1 MGPALL
7 VPVLLCALHR
17 GRPHPNRPRLHH
29 QPTQPQP
36 RPRTTPD
43 GLGPS
48 LTEGA
53 CALNLVK
60 RQRKTE
66 RRKARGRKSASRSN
80 GRQHTD
86 VGESARRLADPN
98 PLQLSDV
105 ITMLRAN
112 MRGPGEEAAYDYC
125 ADDHGW
131 FVVPRAGETFELPL
145 TAELQS
151 NWELLAEE
159 DPRCAPLAERIREL
173 RGGGRTHVTATLTD
187 VFWEALLPDE
197 STIRLEPATDDE
209 PASVSCPELSDET
222 IGFWASELGF
232 DRFDGEVALPA
243 YSWMSSEDQL
253 HVALARRVGQRWTDA
268 YQVRLYRGADTEYA
282 SIPPEVCPPRQ
293 S

>member
-1 MGPALL
+1 M
-7 VPVLLCALHR
+7 
-17 GRPHPNRPRLHH
+17 
-29 QPTQPQP
+29 
-36 RPRTTPD
+36 
-43 GLGPS
+43 
-48 LTEGA
+48 
-53 CALNLVK
+53 
-60 RQRKTE
+60 
-66 RRKARGRKSASRSN
+66 
-80 GRQHTD
+80 
-86 VGESARRLADPN
+86 ADPN

-209 PASVSCPELSDET
+209 PTSVSCPELSDER

-253 HVALARRVGQRWTDA
+253 PVALARRVGQRWTDA